1 MATTLKDVA
10 ERCGV
15 SIKTVS
21 NVVNGNL
28 ARVSPQ
34 TAERIRAS
42 LAELNYLPNLAAR
55 HLRKGQAGAIAIAIP
70 DLANPYFS
78 SLCETV
84 MSAADRRGYTVLI
97 EPTAGD
103 RHLERLALK
112 GLSRHVIDG
121 MILIPLALD
130 MDDIQSDGP
139 AVPVVLLG
147 ERLFAAALDHVAI
160 DNVAAARVATQH
172 LIDLGRRR
180 IGAIGAPVDAGEGMA
195 LLRLQ
200 GYREA
205 LQNAGHEV
213 APELIAP
220 GPLSAVLYNR
230 ASGVEAMRYLLDLG
244 TPLDAVFCFNDLL
257 ALGAM
262 KALHLAG
269 RRIPDDVAVIGFDD
283 IEDSRYAIPSLSTI
297 TPDRDAIA
305 EAALTSLEARI
316 HHDEAP
322 PRLLQPPFHLTVRG
336 STAGREREIEWSQA
350 PET

>member
-10 ERCGV
+10 DRCGV

-28 ARVSPQ
+28 ARVSPE
-34 TAERIRAS
+34 TAERIRRS

-55 HLRKGQAGAIAIAIP
+55 HLRRGQAGVIAIAIP

-78 SLCETV
+78 SLCEAV
-84 MSAADRRGYTVLI
+84 IASAGRRGYTVLI

-121 MILIPLALD
+121 IILIPLALGIN
-130 MDDIQSDGP
+130 DIRSEGT

-147 ERLFAAALDHVAI
+147 ERLFAAAVDHVAI
-160 DNVAAARVATQH
+160 DNVAAARLATTH
-172 LIDLGRRR
+172 LADLGRRR
-180 IGAIGAPVDAGEGMA
+180 IGAIGAPAGTRESMA
-195 LLRLQ
+195 SLRLQ

-205 LQNAGHEV
+205 LQHAGHDV
-213 APELIAP
+213 VSDLIAP
-220 GPLSAVLYNR
+220 GLPTPLSYNR
-230 ASGVEAMRYLLDLG
+230 AAGADSMRRLLARPD
-244 TPLDAVFCFNDLL
+244 PPDAVFCFNDLL

-269 RRIPDDVAVIGFDD
+269 LRIPDDVAVVGFDD
-283 IEDSRYAIPSLSTI
+283 IEDGRFASPSLTTI
-297 TPDRDAIA
+297 TPDRGAIA
-305 EAALTSLEARI
+305 EAALSTLVARI
-316 HHDEAP
+316 HKSDDGA
-322 PRLLQPPFHLTVRG
+322 PRLMQPPFHLTVRG
-336 STAGREREIEWSQA
+336 STCGRESAREPLSS
-350 PET
+350 